1 MIYLKDHPSVK
12 LSNIISQHCSP
23 RSCPATSLQA
33 LSLMNY
39 LNISGITHDINIQT
53 FCNIC
58 CQLLLS
64 PSLSLTHCILA
75 LILVTI
81 CIPVALGWSELV
93 PTVATCQACRARLD
107 WTALFFLTPKLVC
120 WQMIFFFPL
129 SLPLTQCLSLP
140 KQLPQK

>member
-64 PSLSLTHCILA
+64 PSLSHTLHSCSYFGDDLYSCGIR
-75 LILVTI
+75 LVRA
-81 CIPVALGWSELV
+81 CAHSCNVPGMPSEV
-93 PTVATCQACRARLD
+93 RLD
-107 WTALFFLTPKLVC
+107 RSLFPHSQTGLLADD
-120 WQMIFFFPL
+120 FFFSPVFASHTVL
-129 SLPLTQCLSLP
+129 KLA
-140 KQLPQK
+140 